1 MDDVQK
7 WLSELR
13 LDHLVDIFAKNQID
27 FDSLRLLSEEDLQDM
42 RIPLGPRRKILA
54 GIKLLNSEP
63 DDVLPSPAIERRQ
76 LTILFCDLVGS
87 TEYATQLDPEDF
99 TRLTQTYLAAC
110 TRAVKS
116 HNGIAANYIGD
127 AFQALF
133 GYPIAEE
140 DDGERALRLAFDI
153 LRIVPQIKVPL
164 GPPLRVRIGIA
175 SGLVVVGDF
184 VGAPAGVSTVALGSI
199 PNLAQRLQTLAEPQA
214 ILADQKTYEITA
226 GAFEFTDLG
235 LQSLKGFS
243 SPVQIWRAE
252 KAKILENRFAKKTR
266 LTELVDRREEMT
278 HVLGLWRDVIS
289 ENRGQALLISGEPG
303 IGKSRLVFE
312 VQRQIPHCTVLTLQ
326 CSRAY
331 SNTALFPF
339 LGLLKRYAGIDA
351 DDAPDVSLNKLEAVL
366 ALSEVPITSS
376 LPIFAELL
384 SIEQARAPASDLTA
398 VRQRDVSHRILIDWL
413 HHISRISPV
422 LLSIEDVHWIDP
434 SSREVVAKLVGEAVS
449 FPMLILITSR
459 ERSLGNSAEPE
470 TLWKIGLER
479 LSNDDAAMLVRNVDE
494 GNNLSDET
502 SLSLLAKA
510 EGVPLFVEELARA
523 VLETA
528 SSTDAEPPDRRKSPL
543 SVPSSLQSSL
553 LSRLDK
559 IGPAKAVAQIA
570 AVVGR
575 EFDAKLVAHLC
586 GIAPPL
592 LDTTLGRLVES
603 GLVVPQ
609 PSAGGH
615 NYAFAHA
622 LLQESARNTLL
633 RERCRELHG
642 QVAEAIEQIRP
653 KLAAEHPEIL
663 AQHFAEAEL
672 FERAADCWLAAGLNV
687 GKTWAKVEAANMFA
701 NGLECL
707 AKLPESPER
716 DRKELRLELER
727 GDVLYATFGYV
738 TAGGSAAYR
747 NVLRLSEKLK
757 DSEAPIRALD
767 GIFGT
772 AFNSARFADA
782 LWASDQLIDIGRNR
796 GSLRAAVLGMQ
807 FKGMSLFA
815 QGHFT
820 QARGYLEAALRHI
833 GHADEIGSDF
843 PSMAMLYL
851 AWTLQLIG
859 LDQPAIELYRE
870 AEADARRHS
879 AYRLAA
885 CLGDGCILHA
895 FRDDTGPLRSMID
908 ELSVLAEENGFR
920 MWQNMASF
928 FHGWLMVR
936 VDNDPSGLEKM
947 RHTCDN
953 LGEQEIDKSCYL
965 GLLGDCYLQSGNFD
979 ACLATL
985 NQALELVASTGEN
998 YFTAELLRLKGEALS
1013 RLDSGDG
1020 EAERCLYS
1028 ALEFARRQQARKWE
1042 MKVAESLNRIEG
1054 LKAHKP
1060 GA

>member
-1 MDDVQK
+1 MDDVRK

-13 LDHLVDIFAKNQID
+13 LDHLASIFAKNQID
-27 FDSLRLLSEEDLQDM
+27 FESLRLLSEEDLQEM
-42 RIPLGPRRKILA
+42 QIPLGPRRKILA
-54 GIKLLNSEP
+54 GIKLLNSEHGHA
-63 DDVLPSPAIERRQ
+63 LSSQTIERRQ

-87 TEYATQLDPEDF
+87 TEYANQLDPEDF
-99 TRLTQTYLAAC
+99 TKLTQTYLAAC

-116 HNGIAANYIGD
+116 HNGITANYIGD

-153 LRIVPQIKVPL
+153 LRIVPQIEVPR

-199 PNLAQRLQTLAEPQA
+199 PNLAQRLQTLAEPQT
-214 ILADQKTYEITA
+214 ILTDLKTYESAA
-226 GAFEFTDLG
+226 GAFEFADLG
-235 LQSLKGFS
+235 LQTLKGFF
-243 SPVQIWRAE
+243 SPLHIWRAE
-252 KAKILENRFAKKTR
+252 KAKNLENRFAKRTR
-266 LTELVDRREEMT
+266 LTELVDRQEEMRR
-278 HVLGLWRDVIS
+278 VLRLWREVIS
-289 ENRGQALLISGEPG
+289 ENRGQALLITGEPG

-312 VQRQIPHCTVLTLQ
+312 VQRQIPQCTVLTIQ
-326 CSRAY
+326 CSSAY
-331 SNTALFPF
+331 SNSALFPF
-339 LGLLKRYAGIDA
+339 LSLLKRYAGINA
-351 DDAPDVSLNKLEAVL
+351 DDSPDVSLDKLEAVL
-366 ALSEVPITSS
+366 ALSEVPISQS
-376 LPIFAELL
+376 LPIFADLL
-384 SIEQARAPASDLTA
+384 SMDQTRYPATDLTA
-398 VRQRDVSHRILIDWL
+398 VRQRDISHKFLTDWL
-413 HHISRISPV
+413 HHVSRISPV
-422 LLSIEDVHWIDP
+422 LLLIEDEHWIDP
-434 SSREVVAKLVGEAVS
+434 SSREVVGMLIGEAVS

-459 ERSLGNSAEPE
+459 ERSLSNGTEPE
-470 TLWKIGLER
+470 TLSKIGLER
-479 LSNDDAAMLVRNVDE
+479 LNRDEAEMLVRYIDQDK
-494 GNNLSDET
+494 NLSNET

-510 EGVPLFVEELARA
+510 EGVPLFVEELTRA
-523 VLETA
+523 VLAMDPSADSELPDPRT
-528 SSTDAEPPDRRKSPL
+528 STLA
-543 SVPSSLQSSL
+543 VPSSLQSSL

-586 GIAPPL
+586 GVTPL
-592 LDTTLGRLVES
+592 ALDPTLRRLVES
-603 GLVVPQ
+603 DIVIRQ
-609 PSAGGH
+609 PAAGGQ
-615 NYAFAHA
+615 NYAFAHS
-622 LLQESARNTLL
+622 LLQESARDTLL

-642 QVAEAIEQIRP
+642 QVAEAIELVHP
-653 KLAAEHPEIL
+653 KLAAEHPEVL
-663 AQHFAEAEL
+663 AQHFAEAGL

-687 GKTWAKVEAANMFA
+687 GKTWAKVEAANMLA

-707 AKLPESPER
+707 AKLPPSAER

-738 TAGGSAAYR
+738 TAGGGAAYR
-747 NVLRLSEKLK
+747 NVLRLSEKLG
-757 DSEAPIRALD
+757 DTQAPIRALD

-796 GSLRAAVLGMQ
+796 DSLKAAVLGMQ

-815 QGHFT
+815 QGQFT
-820 QARGYLEAALRHI
+820 QAREYLEAALLHVE
-833 GHADEIGSDF
+833 HADEIGSDF
-843 PSMAMLYL
+843 PSMAMSYL

-859 LDQPAIELYRE
+859 LDQAAIELYRD

-885 CLGDGCILHA
+885 YLGNGCILHA
-895 FRDDTGPLRSMID
+895 FREDINPLRRMVE
-908 ELSVLAEENGFR
+908 ELAVLAEENGFR

-928 FHGWLMVR
+928 FQGWLMVR
-936 VDNDPSGLEKM
+936 LDNNLSGLAKM

-953 LGEQEIDKSCYL
+953 LGEQQTDKSCYL
-965 GLLGDCYLQSGNFD
+965 GLLADCYLQSGDLD
-979 ACLATL
+979 ACFATL
-985 NQALELVASTGEN
+985 NQALELVANTGEN

-1013 RLDSGDG
+1013 RANSAQD
-1020 EAERCLYS
+1020 EAESCLS
-1028 ALEFARRQQARKWE
+1028 KAIEFARRQEAHAWE
-1042 MKVAESLNRIEG
+1042 MKAAKTLHRIQG
-1054 LKAHKP
+1054 SKTQKP

>member
-1 MDDVQK
+1 MDDVRK

-13 LDHLVDIFAKNQID
+13 LDHLVGIFAKNQID
-27 FDSLRLLSEEDLQDM
+27 FDSLRLLSEEDLQEM

-54 GIKLLNSEP
+54 GIKLLNSEHGHA
-63 DDVLPSPAIERRQ
+63 LSSPAVERRQ

-99 TRLTQTYLAAC
+99 TQLTQTYLAAC

-140 DDGERALRLAFDI
+140 DDGERALRLGFDI
-153 LRIVPQIKVPL
+153 LRIVPQIEVPR
-164 GPPLRVRIGIA
+164 GSPLRVRIGIA

-199 PNLAQRLQTLAEPQA
+199 PNLAQRLQALAEPQT
-214 ILADQKTYEITA
+214 ILTDRKTYETAA

-243 SPVQIWRAE
+243 SPLQIWRAD
-252 KAKILENRFAKKTR
+252 KAKNLENRFAKRTR
-266 LTELVDRREEMT
+266 LTELVDRQEEMT
-278 HVLGLWRDVIS
+278 RVLGLWREVIS

-312 VQRQIPHCTVLTLQ
+312 VQRQIPQCTVLTLQ
-326 CSRAY
+326 CSSAY
-331 SNTALFPF
+331 SNSALFPF
-339 LGLLKRYAGIDA
+339 LSLLKRYAGIDA
-351 DDAPDVSLNKLEAVL
+351 DDAPGVSLDKLEAVL
-366 ALSEVPITSS
+366 ALSEVPISRS
-376 LPIFAELL
+376 LPIFADLL
-384 SIEQARAPASDLTA
+384 SMEQTRYPATDLTA
-398 VRQRDVSHRILIDWL
+398 VRQRDISHRILIDWL
-413 HHISRISPV
+413 HHVSRISPV
-422 LLSIEDVHWIDP
+422 LLSIEDEHWIDP
-434 SSREVVAKLVGEAVS
+434 SSREVVGMLVGEAVS

-459 ERSLGNSAEPE
+459 ERSLSNGAEPE
-470 TLWKIGLER
+470 TLSKIGLER
-479 LSNDDAAMLVRNVDE
+479 LTRDEAEMLVRYIDE
-494 GNNLSDET
+494 GKSLSDET

-510 EGVPLFVEELARA
+510 EGVPLFVEELTRA
-523 VLETA
+523 VLATDPDGELPDPRI
-528 SSTDAEPPDRRKSPL
+528 STLA
-543 SVPSSLQSSL
+543 VPSSLQSSL

-586 GIAPPL
+586 GVAPL
-592 LDTTLGRLVES
+592 ALDPTLRRLVES
-603 GLVVPQ
+603 DIVIRQ
-609 PSAGGH
+609 PAAGGQ

-633 RERCRELHG
+633 RERRRELHG
-642 QVAEAIEQIRP
+642 QVAEAIEQVHP
-653 KLAAEHPEIL
+653 KLAAEHPEVL
-663 AQHFAEAEL
+663 AQHFAEAGL
-672 FERAADCWLAAGLNV
+672 LERAADCWLAAGLNV
-687 GKTWAKVEAANMFA
+687 GKTWAKVEAANMFK

-707 AKLPESPER
+707 AKLPASAER

-738 TAGGSAAYR
+738 TAGGGAAYR
-747 NVLRLSEKLK
+747 NVLRLSEKLG
-757 DSEAPIRALD
+757 DTQAPIRALD

-782 LWASDQLIDIGRNR
+782 LWASDQLIDIGTDRD
-796 GSLRAAVLGMQ
+796 SLRAAVLGMQ
-807 FKGMSLFA
+807 FKGMTLFA
-815 QGHFT
+815 QGHFR
-820 QARGYLEAALRHI
+820 QAREYLEAALRHV
-833 GHADEIGSDF
+833 GDADEIGSDF
-843 PSMAMLYL
+843 PSMAMSYL

-859 LDQPAIELYRE
+859 LDQEAIELYRD
-870 AEADARRHS
+870 AETDARRHS

-885 CLGDGCILHA
+885 YLGNGCILHA
-895 FRDDTGPLRSMID
+895 FREDIDPLRRMVD

-936 VDNDPSGLEKM
+936 LDNNLSGLAKM

-953 LGEQEIDKSCYL
+953 LGEQETDKSCYL
-965 GLLGDCYLQSGNFD
+965 GLLADCYLQSGDLD
-979 ACLATL
+979 ACFATL
-985 NQALELVASTGEN
+985 NQALELVANTGEN

-1013 RLDSGDG
+1013 RANSAQG
-1020 EAERCLYS
+1020 EAESCLS
-1028 ALEFARRQQARKWE
+1028 KAIEFARRQEARTWE
-1042 MKVAESLNRIEG
+1042 MKAVESLHRIQG
-1054 LKAHKP
+1054 SKTQKP
-1060 GA
+1060 SA